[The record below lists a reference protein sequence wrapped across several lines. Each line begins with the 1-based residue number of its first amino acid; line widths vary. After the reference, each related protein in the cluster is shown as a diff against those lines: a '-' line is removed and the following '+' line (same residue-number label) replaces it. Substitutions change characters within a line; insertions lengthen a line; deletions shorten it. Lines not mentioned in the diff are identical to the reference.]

1 MFPRGLYEVSD
12 GVTHREPD
20 VQQQH
25 LHEVEPGQGVQH
37 LLHGARLV
45 LGPGGQRLK
54 FGKIKIYWIFYF
66 FQLASVLRLSSE
78 LLSNLNLMFRDFA
91 MEFDE

>member
-25 LHEVEPGQGVQH
+25 LHEVESGQGVQH

-45 LGPGGQRLK
+45 LGLGGRCLK
-54 FGKIKIYWIFYF
+54 F
-66 FQLASVLRLSSE
+66 
-78 LLSNLNLMFRDFA
+78 
-91 MEFDE
+91 

>member
-1 MFPRGLYEVSD
+1 MFPRSLYEVSD
-12 GVTHREPD
+12 GVAHREPD

-45 LGPGGQRLK
+45 LGPGRCLK
-54 FGKIKIYWIFYF
+54 LFSHLDLLIF
-66 FQLASVLRLSSE
+66 SISG
-78 LLSNLNLMFRDFA
+78 N
-91 MEFDE
+91 

>member
-37 LLHGARLV
+37 LLHGVRLV
-45 LGPGGQRLK
+45 LGLGGKCLK
-54 FGKIKIYWIFYF
+54 FCKIDLLDF
-66 FQLASVLRLSSE
+66 FISS
-78 LLSNLNLMFRDFA
+78 N
-91 MEFDE
+91 